1 MTTIDRRTQYLIA
14 KALVLAEEQLR
25 KVTGVLQENSDLEDM
40 QALME
45 TPELMSMVMA
55 VKMQETYKALHSF
68 NVAQEERKNG

>member
-25 KVTGVLQENSDLEDM
+25 KVTGVLQEKSDLEDM

-55 VKMQETYKALHSF
+55 VKMQDTYKAFHSF
-68 NVAQEERKNG
+68 NVAQEERKKG